1 MLRPCA
7 FLSSCYGGQCPSVSL
22 VNLVIWGVLKTCSL
36 LIWVPLMYRQD
47 LIEGPCFG
55 EEPVR
60 GTISPDSAD
69 FSVLVKVIHAVFSAG
84 KVSSAPQGTGCNR
97 KLMNLRAGM

>member
-1 MLRPCA
+1 
-7 FLSSCYGGQCPSVSL
+7 
-22 VNLVIWGVLKTCSL
+22 
-36 LIWVPLMYRQD
+36 MYCQD